1 MIRRIAILTL
11 LGLVVGIGVGA
22 LAIGFVEAVLWLN
35 DHFYLT
41 RSSRESIGN
50 QTLITALTIG
60 IPTAGGVIVG
70 LLSRYM
76 PGNRFHGPQDVIR
89 TAQALNPSMPVRRSA
104 LSILAAGVS
113 LGSGASVGQYGP
125 LVHMGASVGSW
136 ISRATKSDRSV
147 GMISIACGCAAAISA
162 AFHAPIAGLVFS
174 REVILRHYSLRAF
187 APIAVSSIL
196 AYVVAH
202 VILKRTPLFRV
213 ENLVVASPWE
223 YLVFI
228 IIGITGA
235 IVATVFMRAIEL
247 AGSSSQKLSWPIPVK
262 TGLAG
267 LALGVVALQVP
278 DVLGIGQDVLR
289 MAISGDALGGADLAQ
304 IMLAKLL
311 VTALCLGFGFAG
323 GVFSPALLIGALYG
337 ALIGTGAEWFVG
349 DMHSPIGIYAVCG
362 MVAVTGPVIG
372 APLTAVLIVFE
383 LTQNFDL
390 ATAALASGAFATL
403 VGFRIYGRSYFDVQ
417 LQAQG
422 FDLSLGRDKVIAQ
435 QHTIRHHVSMNFT
448 RAKAESTLRDI
459 RDALVKDRRSEAY
472 VVDRDGHYVG
482 TLTLHRVME
491 LTSGGISLEELAA
504 EHARPEALVLSP
516 DESIWAAMS
525 KIEDFIGESI
535 PVVENNQLIGVLF
548 ESTIVSTYLN
558 ILDSNRQEE
567 HAAV

>member
-35 DHFYLT
+35 DYFYLT
-41 RSSRESIGN
+41 RSSRESIN
-50 QTLITALTIG
+50 DQTLVMALTIG
-60 IPTAGGVIVG
+60 IPTAGGVLVG

-125 LVHMGASVGSW
+125 LVHLGASVGSW
-136 ISRATKSDRSV
+136 ISRAMKSDRSV

-174 REVILRHYSLRAF
+174 REVVLRHYSLRAF

-202 VILKRTPLFRV
+202 VILKRAPLFRV
-213 ENLVVASPWE
+213 EDLVVASPWE
-223 YLVFI
+223 YLVFVV
-228 IIGITGA
+228 IGITGA
-235 IVATVFMRAIEL
+235 VVATVFMRAIEF
-247 AGSSSQKLSWPIPVK
+247 ADRASQKLSWPMPVK

-267 LALGVVALQVP
+267 LALGVVAMQVP

-289 MAISGDALGGADLAQ
+289 VAISGDALGGAQLAQ
-304 IMLAKLL
+304 IMIAKLL

-337 ALIGTGAEWFVG
+337 ALIGTGAEWIVG

-390 ATAALASGAFATL
+390 ATAALASGAFANL

-435 QHTIRHHVSMNFT
+435 QHTIRHHVSKDYT
-448 RAKAESTLRDI
+448 AVKAGSTLRDI
-459 RDALVKDRRSEAY
+459 RDALVKDKRSEAY
-472 VVDRDGHYVG
+472 VIDPDSHYIG
-482 TLTLHRVME
+482 TLTLHRLME
-491 LTSGGISLEELAA
+491 LTSGGISLDSPAA
-504 EHARPEALVLSP
+504 EHARPEALVFSP

-525 KIEDFIGESI
+525 KIEDFVGESI
-535 PVVENNQLIGVLF
+535 PVVENSQLIGVLF
-548 ESTIVSTYLN
+548 ESTIVSAYLN
-558 ILDSNRQEE
+558 ILKSNRQEE

>member
-22 LAIGFVEAVLWLN
+22 LAIGFVEIVLWLN

-41 RSSRESIGN
+41 RASRESTSN
-50 QTLITALTIG
+50 LTLVTALTIG

-70 LLSRYM
+70 SLSKYM
-76 PGNRFHGPQDVIR
+76 PGNRFHGPQDVIK
-89 TAQALNPSMPVRRSA
+89 TAQTLNPSMPVRRSV
-104 LSILAAGVS
+104 LSTLAAGVS

-147 GMISIACGCAAAISA
+147 GMIGIACGCAAAISA

-174 REVILRHYSLRAF
+174 REVVLRHYSLRAF

-202 VILKRTPLFRV
+202 VVLKRAPLFRV
-213 ENLVVASPWE
+213 ENLMVSSPWE
-223 YLVFI
+223 YLVFV

-247 AGSSSQKLSWPIPVK
+247 ASSSSRKLSWPMPVK

-289 MAISGDALGGADLAQ
+289 MAISGDTLGSADLAQ
-304 IMLAKLL
+304 IMLAKML

-337 ALIGTGAEWFVG
+337 ALIGTGAEWLVG

-390 ATAALASGAFATL
+390 ATAALASGAFANL

-435 QHTIRHHVSMNFT
+435 QHTIRHHVSMEFT
-448 RAKAESTLRDI
+448 RAKGESTLRDI
-459 RDALVKDRRSEAY
+459 RDALVRHRRSEAY

-482 TLTLHRVME
+482 TLTLHRLME

-535 PVVENNQLIGVLF
+535 PVVEDNQLIGVLF
-548 ESTIVSTYLN
+548 ESTIVSAYLN

-567 HAAV
+567 HAAA

>member
-1 MIRRIAILTL
+1 
-11 LGLVVGIGVGA
+11 
-22 LAIGFVEAVLWLN
+22 
-35 DHFYLT
+35 
-41 RSSRESIGN
+41 
-50 QTLITALTIG
+50 
-60 IPTAGGVIVG
+60 
-70 LLSRYM
+70 
-76 PGNRFHGPQDVIR
+76 
-89 TAQALNPSMPVRRSA
+89 
-104 LSILAAGVS
+104 
-113 LGSGASVGQYGP
+113 
-125 LVHMGASVGSW
+125 MGASVGSW

-147 GMISIACGCAAAISA
+147 AMISIACGCAAAISA

-174 REVILRHYSLRAF
+174 REVVLRHYSLRAF

-202 VILKRTPLFRV
+202 VMLKRAPLFRV
-213 ENLVVASPWE
+213 EDLVVASPWE
-223 YLVFI
+223 YLVFVV
-228 IIGITGA
+228 IGITGA
-235 IVATVFMRAIEL
+235 VVATVFMRAIEL
-247 AGSSSQKLSWPIPVK
+247 ADRTSQKLSWPMPVK

-267 LALGVVALQVP
+267 LALGVVAMQVP

-289 MAISGDALGGADLAQ
+289 MAIGGDALGGAQLAQ
-304 IMLAKLL
+304 IMIAKLL

-337 ALIGTGAEWFVG
+337 ALIGTGAEWLVG

-390 ATAALASGAFATL
+390 ATAALASGAFANL

-435 QHTIRHHVSMNFT
+435 QHTIRHHVSQEYT
-448 RAKAESTLRDI
+448 AVKAESTLRDI
-459 RDALVKDRRSEAY
+459 RDALVKDKRSEAY
-472 VVDRDGHYVG
+472 VIDPDRHYIG

-491 LTSGGISLEELAA
+491 LTSGGISLGALAA
-504 EHARPEALVLSP
+504 EHARPEALVFSP
-516 DESIWAAMS
+516 DESIWTAMS
-525 KIEDFIGESI
+525 KIEDFVGESI
-535 PVVENNQLIGVLF
+535 PVVENSQLIGVLF
-548 ESTIVSTYLN
+548 ESTIVSAYLN
-558 ILDSNRQEE
+558 ILKSNRQEE

>member
-1 MIRRIAILTL
+1 
-11 LGLVVGIGVGA
+11 
-22 LAIGFVEAVLWLN
+22 
-35 DHFYLT
+35 
-41 RSSRESIGN
+41 
-50 QTLITALTIG
+50 LTIG

-70 LLSRYM
+70 SLSKYM
-76 PGNRFHGPQDVIR
+76 PGNRFHGPQDVIK
-89 TAQALNPSMPVRRSA
+89 TAQTLNPSMPVRRSV
-104 LSILAAGVS
+104 LSTLAAGVS

-147 GMISIACGCAAAISA
+147 GMIGIACGCAAAISA

-174 REVILRHYSLRAF
+174 REVVLRHYSLRAF

-202 VILKRTPLFRV
+202 VVLKRAPLFRV
-213 ENLVVASPWE
+213 ENLMVSSPWE
-223 YLVFI
+223 YLVFV

-247 AGSSSQKLSWPIPVK
+247 ASSSSRKLSWPMPVK

-289 MAISGDALGGADLAQ
+289 MAISGDTLGSADLAQ
-304 IMLAKLL
+304 IMLAKML

-337 ALIGTGAEWFVG
+337 ALIGTGAEWLVG

-390 ATAALASGAFATL
+390 ATAALASGAFANL

-435 QHTIRHHVSMNFT
+435 QHTIRHHVSMEFT
-448 RAKAESTLRDI
+448 RAKGESTLRDI
-459 RDALVKDRRSEAY
+459 RDALVRHRRSEAY

-482 TLTLHRVME
+482 TLTLHRLME

-548 ESTIVSTYLN
+548 ESTIVSAYLN

-567 HAAV
+567 NAAV